1 MIFLQQ
7 PAPLVTPAPTDLCVV
22 SRRDEI
28 LINPEAPDRPVHE
41 YATLPACGVDAGHP
55 LHLGLLDGRRC
66 WARELAPA
74 DDKPLPPGWAWAE
87 VRAQTEMWDPAY
99 FQAVCCARQLLW
111 WTATHHHCGRCGT
124 PLEDSDRE
132 RARRCPS
139 CGELAFPSQAP
150 AVIVAVVRDDRI
162 LLAHNRNFR
171 PGFYSVIAGFVDPG
185 ENLEQA
191 AAREVREETG
201 LEITDLRYVAS
212 QPWPFPN
219 SLMLGFTARYRSG
232 EICVDGREIEAAEWF
247 ARDAL
252 PPIPRPGTLS
262 RRLIGLWQN
271 GEIARSASAG

>member
-7 PAPLVTPAPTDLCVV
+7 PAPLVIPAPTDLCVV

-28 LINPEAPDRPVHE
+28 LVNLEAPARPVHE
-41 YATLPACGVDAGHP
+41 YATLPAFGVDARRL
-55 LHLGLLDGRRC
+55 LHLGLLDGRHC
-66 WARELAPA
+66 WASELAAA
-74 DDKPLPPGWAWAE
+74 DDQPLPPGWAWAE
-87 VRAQTEMWDPAY
+87 VRALMGTWEPAY

-111 WTATHHHCGRCGT
+111 WTATRRHCGRCGT
-124 PLEDSDRE
+124 PIEDSGQE
-132 RARRCPS
+132 RARCCPS
-139 CGELAFPSQAP
+139 CGELAFPSAAP

-201 LEITDLRYVAS
+201 LEIANLHYVGS

-232 EICVDGREIEAAEWF
+232 EICVDGREIEAAAWF

-252 PPIPRPGTLS
+252 PAVPRPGTLS
-262 RRLIGLWQN
+262 HRLIEFWKN
-271 GEIARSASAG
+271 GDTAQWVPAG

>member
-1 MIFLQQ
+1 MIFLQRT
-7 PAPLVTPAPTDLCVV
+7 APLVTPAPTDLCMVP
-22 SRRDEI
+22 RRDEI
-28 LINPEAPDRPVHE
+28 LVNLKAPTRPVHE
-41 YATLPACGVDAGHP
+41 YAMLPAFGDDARPP

-66 WARELAPA
+66 WACQPVPV
-74 DDKPLPPGWAWAE
+74 DDPPLPAGWSWVE
-87 VRAQTEMWDPAY
+87 VRALMGTWEPAY

-111 WTATHHHCGRCGT
+111 WTATRRHCGRCGT
-124 PLEDSDRE
+124 LLEDSGQE

-139 CGELAFPSQAP
+139 CGEVAFPSAAP
-150 AVIVAVVRDDRI
+150 AVIMAVVRDDRI

-201 LEITDLRYVAS
+201 LEIADLRYVGS

-232 EICVDGREIEAAEWF
+232 EICVDGREIEAAAWF

-252 PPIPRPGTLS
+252 PTVPRPGTLS
-262 RRLIGLWQN
+262 HRLIELWKN
-271 GEIARSASAG
+271 SGTAGSASAG